1 MSNRKINLF
10 SILPNYKNWLWANAR
25 KNTGRAPGYPQTQLK
40 PFSFSQKK
48 VAEGQMRPAVPI
60 HYIKIF
66 MSYIKSYFKNGALRG
81 ICSYPFCA
89 AALQVST
96 VMSNKHQINKPKN
109 NIKKSYI
116 IHHISC
122 IFLFSL
128 LFSCGVQKHIP
139 KGDTLFNGSNVTVK
153 RDSGVKES
161 PKSLASTL
169 KGLTVPKKNAMILG
183 WAYKVGFWYA
193 IGEPKRNTGL
203 KHWLREKFGE
213 PPVLGSN
220 VNIKKNTDN
229 IEGYLENNGYF
240 KSTAMGDTTVKGF
253 KSKANYQVHVT
264 QPYTIKSV
272 QWHLDTS
279 ILKRDLLSGK
289 NKKTFIKPN
298 QQYNLDNIKAER
310 ERYDLKLKNKGYYFF
325 NSDDIIASLDSS
337 NHNHTLDVYLQ
348 LKTITPE
355 KAKHPHTMSTIVV
368 FPNYTLL
375 YPAPDTSLKNLKSVD
390 HIYIRDTVNEYKA
403 SVFTRAI
410 TYRPGEKYS
419 LKQQNTTLN
428 RLINLG
434 SFKFV
439 KNRFESD
446 GHNDSLWKL
455 KVFYYLT
462 PQKKQTL
469 QTEVSGFTKS
479 NSFTGGQLGV
489 NYKNRNYL
497 HGAET
502 FGVRTYGAFETSSN
516 DTLKSNNN
524 FRLGTEVSLTFPRFV
539 TPFHVKENDLFPPRT
554 RVLLGYEWLRRS
566 GLYTKNSFH
575 FQYELDWKSNLNTEQ
590 TLAPVSISY
599 NTTAGVTPLYE
610 AQLTSIPSLRVTIQP
625 EIILGSFYNFTT
637 STTRANASN
646 IWYFNFNAE
655 AAGNIVGAFK
665 SNKQPY
671 TGQVFGAYYSQYG
684 KVDMELRYSRKLKPK
699 SDLYLANRLMIG
711 IGLPYN
717 NSSYL
722 PFSKQ
727 YIIGGSSS
735 LRGFSPRTLG
745 PGITQA
751 SAEKQLYYPQVGGD
765 YKLEANTEL
774 RFPIFSRLKGALF
787 VDAGNIWTKDT
798 TLYGTGSMLT
808 KDFLKQVA
816 VDAGFGLRIDVTL
829 FVLRLDIATPLRVPY
844 LPEGERWKKNFG
856 FRDLVFNI
864 GIGYPF

>member
-1 MSNRKINLF
+1 MRKITAISSEQLAISNQRFAVCKLF
-10 SILPNYKNWLWANAR
+10 IEPRLWLTAHSS
-25 KNTGRAPGYPQTQLK
+25 QLIA
-40 PFSFSQKK
+40 F
-48 VAEGQMRPAVPI
+48 I
-60 HYIKIF
+60 
-66 MSYIKSYFKNGALRG
+66 
-81 ICSYPFCA
+81 IC
-89 AALQVST
+89 V
-96 VMSNKHQINKPKN
+96 
-109 NIKKSYI
+109 
-116 IHHISC
+116 
-122 IFLFSL
+122 L

-139 KGDTLFNGSNVTVK
+139 KGDTLFNGTKITVK
-153 RDSGVKES
+153 TDSGVKVS
-161 PKSLASTL
+161 PKAMASTL
-169 KGLTVPKKNAMILG
+169 AGISTPKKNSMIFG

-220 VNIKKNTDN
+220 INLKTNIDN
-229 IEGYLENNGYF
+229 IEGYLSNNGYF
-240 KSTAMGDTTVKGF
+240 KSTATGDTTVKGF
-253 KSKANYQVHVT
+253 KSTANYQVHVT
-264 QPYTIKSV
+264 QPYIIKSV
-272 QWHLDTS
+272 QWRLDTS
-279 ILKRDLLSGK
+279 ILKRDLLTGK
-289 NKKTFIKPN
+289 NRRAYIKPN
-298 QQYNLDNIKAER
+298 QQYSLDNIKAER
-310 ERYDLKLKNKGYYFF
+310 DRYDLKLKNKGYYFF
-325 NSDDIIASLDSS
+325 NSDYIIAYLDSS
-337 NHNHTLDVYLQ
+337 KHNHTLDIYLGI
-348 LKTITPE
+348 KNIAPE
-355 KAKHPHTMSTIVV
+355 KAQHPHTMSNIVV
-368 FPNYTLL
+368 FPNYTLMA
-375 YPAPDTSLKNLKSVD
+375 PAPDTSLHNLKSVD
-390 HIYIRDTVNEYKA
+390 NIYIRDTVNEYKP

-410 TYRPGEKYS
+410 TYRPGSLYS
-419 LKQQNTTLN
+419 LTQQNTTLN

-446 GHNDSLWKL
+446 GHQDSLWRL

-462 PQKKQTL
+462 PQKKQSL
-469 QTEVSGFTKS
+469 QTELGGFTKS
-479 NSFTGGQLGV
+479 NSFTGGQLSV

-539 TPFHVKENDLFPPRT
+539 TPFHIKETNLFPPRT
-554 RVLLGYEWLRRS
+554 RLLLGYEWLRRS

-575 FQYELDWKSNLNTEQ
+575 FQYELDWKSKVNTEQ
-590 TLAPVSISY
+590 TLAPISISY
-599 NTTAGVTPLYE
+599 NTTAGVTPLYDS
-610 AQLTSIPSLRVTIQP
+610 QLNIIPSLRVTIKP

-637 STTRANASN
+637 STTQASARD
-646 IWYFNFNAE
+646 IWYFNFNTE
-655 AAGNIVGAFK
+655 VAGNIAGLINK
-665 SNKQPY
+665 STQPY
-671 TGQVFGAYYSQYG
+671 TKQLFGAYYSQYAKIDG
-684 KVDMELRYSRKLKPK
+684 ELRYSRKLTT
-699 SDLYLANRLMIG
+699 DVYLANRLMIG

-745 PGITQA
+745 PGTTQA

-774 RFPIFSRLKGALF
+774 RFPLISRLKGALF

-798 TLYGTGSMLT
+798 TLYGAGSKLSNT
-808 KDFLKQVA
+808 FLKEIA

-829 FVLRLDIATPLRVPY
+829 FVLRLDIAAPLREPF
-844 LPEGERWKKNFG
+844 LPDGQRWVKNVG